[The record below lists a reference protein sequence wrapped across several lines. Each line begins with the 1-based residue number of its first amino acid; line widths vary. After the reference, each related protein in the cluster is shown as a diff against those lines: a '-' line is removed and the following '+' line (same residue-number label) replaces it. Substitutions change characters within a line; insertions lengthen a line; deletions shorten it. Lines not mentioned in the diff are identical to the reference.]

1 MKKINFNLNSKFLNN
16 LREKTENEAKK
27 TRVNSGD
34 NVGAN
39 LKKMPKLAILLA
51 SSVFIFAIIM
61 FIISIK
67 FL

>member
-1 MKKINFNLNSKFLNN
+1 MKKPNFNLNSKFLND

-27 TRVNSGD
+27 TRVNNGD
-34 NVGAN
+34 NVGEN

-61 FIISIK
+61 FVISIK

>member
-34 NVGAN
+34 NVGKN
-39 LKKMPKLAILLA
+39 LKNMPKLAILLA

-61 FIISIK
+61 FVISVK

>member
-34 NVGAN
+34 SVGEN

-61 FIISIK
+61 FVISIK